1 VTKLT
6 SAGIAASENFDSLAA
21 SGTGTTLPSDWY
33 FVEAGKSAN
42 ATYTAGTGS
51 GNTGETYSF
60 GAVDS
65 TDRALGTLLS
75 GSVTPTIGAMITN
88 ETGVSVT
95 SLLIAY
101 TGEQWRLGAAGREDR
116 LDFQI
121 SYDATSLDTGTWTD
135 VNALDFT
142 APTTVGT
149 AGALDG
155 NAAAN
160 RTAIS
165 ATIELDAALASGATF
180 WIRWTDFNAASS
192 DDGLAVDDFSITAN
206 PGPVGPEGPGSFSIA
221 GGTAAEGAGFVE
233 LTVTRVGG
241 AAGAATLDYQ
251 VSAGTAAAD
260 DFVGGALPSG
270 QVSFADGQTQAT
282 IRVAVTNDAVTEADE
297 TFTVTLAN
305 ATAGTIATAAA
316 GGKILN
322 DDAQQLAIYQIQG
335 EAHKSAYAG
344 QGVTTTGVVTAVASN
359 GFYLQDKTGDG
370 KASTSDAIFVFTTSA
385 PTVQVGN
392 EATVTGTVAEFLPGN
407 NAANLTVTQIT
418 SAAVS
423 VARDGNGVALVSALP
438 AATVIGTDGLLP
450 PTDVFD
456 NDQFATYDPQNDAAD
471 FFESL
476 EGMRVTVDAPI
487 VVDRTNSFGE
497 TYMVASGGV
506 GATGLNDRGGMTISG
521 NADGFDDYNP
531 ERIQLDDSS
540 LSDFKGKFTQGDAL
554 SDVTGIINY
563 DFQSYELLVTDAVTV
578 TEDAPEPI
586 REVTALVGDATHLT
600 MANYNVE
607 NLDPTDGNRFGI
619 LAGDIVNYLLAPD
632 VIALQEIQDA
642 DGAGN
647 GANLSGYVTAQVLI
661 DAIKAIGG
669 PDYVYIEVT
678 PTVAGQTGGEP
689 GGNIRNGFLYNAD
702 RVDYVDGS
710 AELITGAAFNN
721 SRNPLAATFEFNGEE
736 VTAISVHSSSRGGSD
751 ALFGATQPPVNG
763 AEAARIAQSEAI
775 RGYVQD
781 LIVADTEARIAVLG
795 DFNGFYFEQ
804 SLELLEAGGLLS
816 NLHRTLPEEE
826 RYSYVFGSNAQ
837 ALDNFL
843 VSGSLLQN
851 VQFDAVHINA
861 EQADTAARG
870 TDHDPLIASFEI
882 QADTP
887 APTIDVDLSQYIRV
901 GRFDLPTADASAP
914 AGSDLAREASAITYN
929 WDRDSLFVVG
939 DGTTSIV
946 EISKT
951 GAYIGSMTLADG
963 AFDDIEGLAYVGNG
977 QFVMV
982 EERTRSVIRFDY
994 TAGGTLVRTDAE
1006 VVQLG
1011 TTTGNTGLEG
1021 VTYDPQTGGY
1031 VFVKESGPQGI
1042 FQTDVNFAAGTATNG
1057 SATTENSANL
1067 FDPAKL
1073 ALGDLAD
1080 VFALSN
1086 LTTVGASERGNLLVL
1101 SQESGKILEVDRQG
1115 NILSTLTIV
1124 GDPGNDAIQ
1133 QQHEGVAMD
1142 REGNLYVVSE
1152 NGGGSTDRPQLWV
1165 YKASDVP
1172 NAAPTAINLSNA
1184 ATEIAENTSTTTRLK
1199 VADITVIDDQLGT
1212 NMFSVTG
1219 TDAQY
1224 FEADSTGLY
1233 IKAGTVLDYETK
1245 NSFSVTVQV
1254 DDAMVGGTP
1263 DATVAYTLALKDIA
1277 NEGGGGNSG
1286 LFVSE
1291 VAPWSSGNSPFK
1303 ADWFEVTNGGTT
1315 TADITGW
1322 KVDDSSND
1330 FSKALTLNGITS
1342 IGAGESVIFLEST
1355 TPATTI
1361 AAFIDTWFGGT
1372 APAGLQFGTYT
1383 GSGIGL
1389 STDGDA
1395 VNLYDASG
1403 TRQVAVTFGAAD
1415 ATVPYATFS
1424 NAAGLNNADIS
1435 TLSVVGTDGAF
1446 TAVKDSNEIGS
1457 PGAVAASGGIVVS
1470 EVAPW
1475 SNDNSPFKAD
1485 WFELT
1490 NTSTVAI
1497 DIAGWKVDDSSK
1509 DFTKALALNGVTTIG
1524 AGESVIFIES
1534 ADPTITAQ
1542 FFDTW
1547 FGGNAPAGL
1556 QIGTYS
1562 GSGIGLSAGGDQVN
1576 IYNAAGT
1583 LQADVAFGAADS
1595 TAPYAT
1601 FDNTQG
1607 LNGATLTQ
1615 LSTVGTNGAFA
1626 AVKDANEIGSPGD
1639 VLPVAP
1645 TNKAPTAIALANA
1658 TTTIAENTSTAARI
1672 KVADVNVT
1680 DDGLGTNQLAVTG
1693 TDAQY
1698 FEVDSTGLYVK
1709 AGTTLDYEAQQSYS
1723 VTVSVDDASV
1733 GITPD
1738 ASTSYKLDLTD
1749 LDDTPVNQAPTASKD
1764 AITVN
1769 EDATTGNLWTQLLAN
1784 DVDPEGGTLRI
1795 TSIDT
1800 SGTLGSLQFDAESQT
1815 LRYVADDDSFDDL
1828 RNGERAIDS
1837 FSYTV
1842 VDAQGASSTAIV
1854 QVSVNGVQDAPQ
1866 QTGSKGSDTI
1876 EGTAGEDSIRGQGG
1890 NDTLRGGGGNDFLSG
1905 GLGADRL
1912 FGGTGDDLL
1921 SGGLG
1926 RNVLTGG
1933 AGADTFGFN
1942 LLARDTVVDFDVTED
1957 QVVFGLGMILTNV
1970 STGDVDGDGQT
1981 DLTLEFGPGGSYGL
1995 AVLLGVSDFADVQ
2008 IADNRSFIS
2017 QSPF

>member
-6 SAGIAASENFDSLAA
+6 SAGIAASENFDGLAA

-51 GNTGETYSF
+51 GNSGETYSF
-60 GAVDS
+60 GALDS
-65 TDRALGTLLS
+65 TDRAFGTLLS

-135 VNALDFT
+135 VDALDFT
-142 APTTVGT
+142 APVTVGT
-149 AGALDG
+149 AGAVDG

-165 ATIELDAALASGATF
+165 ATVELDAALASGATF
-180 WIRWTDFNAASS
+180 WIRWSDFNATSS

-206 PGPVGPEGPGSFSIA
+206 PGPAGPEGPGTFSIA
-221 GGTAAEGAGFVE
+221 GGSAAEGAGFVE
-233 LTVTRVGG
+233 LKVTRVGG

-251 VSAGTAAAD
+251 VNGGTAIAAD
-260 DFVGGALPSG
+260 FAGGVLPNG
-270 QVSFADGQTQAT
+270 QVAFAEGQTEAT
-282 IRVAVTNDAVTEADE
+282 IRIAVTNDAVSEPDE

-305 ATAGTIATAAA
+305 ASAGTIGTAAA
-316 GGKILN
+316 DGKILN

-335 EAHKSAYAG
+335 EAHKSAYAS
-344 QGVTTTGVVTAVASN
+344 QSVTTTGVVTAVASN
-359 GFYLQDKTGDG
+359 GFYLQDKAGDG
-370 KASTSDAIFVFTTSA
+370 NVRTSDAVFVFTSKA
-385 PTVQVGN
+385 PTVLVGN
-392 EATVTGTVAEFLPGN
+392 EATVTGRVDEFLPGN
-407 NAANLTVTQIT
+407 NATNLTVTQIAAT
-418 SAAVS
+418 AVS
-423 VARDGNGVALVSALP
+423 VATDGNGVALVQALP
-438 AATVIGTDGLLP
+438 QATVIGAGGLLP

-497 TYMVASGGV
+497 TYVVASGGA

-521 NADGFDDYNP
+521 NANGFDDYNP

-540 LSDFKGKFTQGDAL
+540 LSNFKGTYTQGDEL

-563 DFQSYELLVTDAVTV
+563 DFQSYELLVTDTVTV
-578 TEDAPEPI
+578 TKDAPEPT
-586 REVTALVGDATHLT
+586 REVTKLVGDATHLT
-600 MANYNVE
+600 LANYNVE
-607 NLDPTDGNRFGI
+607 NLDPSDGGRFGI
-619 LAGDIVNYLLAPD
+619 LAADIVNHLLAPD

-647 GANLSGYVTAQVLI
+647 GANLSGYVTAQSLI

-678 PTVAGQTGGEP
+678 PTAAGQTGGEP
-689 GGNIRNGFLYNAD
+689 GGNIRNGFLYNAG

-721 SRNPLAATFEFNGEE
+721 SRNPLAATFEFNGED

-751 ALFGATQPPVNG
+751 ALFGAIQPPVNG
-763 AEAARIAQSEAI
+763 AEAARIGQSEAI
-775 RGYVQD
+775 RDYVEN
-781 LIVADTEARIAVLG
+781 LIGADTEARVAVLG

-804 SLELLEAGGLLS
+804 SLELLEAGGLLT

-826 RYSYVFGSNAQ
+826 RYSYLFGGNAQ

-843 VSGSLLQN
+843 VSGSLYQN
-851 VQFDAVHINA
+851 AQFDAVHINA
-861 EQADTAARG
+861 EQPDTAARG
-870 TDHDPLIASFEI
+870 TDHDPLIASFQI
-882 QADTP
+882 QADTSAP
-887 APTIDVDLSQYIRV
+887 AIEVDLSQYIRV
-901 GRFDLPTADASAP
+901 GRFDLPIADASAP

-982 EERTRSVIRFDY
+982 EERTRSVVRFDY
-994 TAGGTLVRTDAE
+994 TASGTLVRADTE

-1011 TTTGNTGLEG
+1011 TATGNTGLEG

-1042 FQTDVNFAAGTATNG
+1042 FQTAIDFAAGTASNG
-1057 SATTENSANL
+1057 SATTENAVNL
-1067 FDPAKL
+1067 FDPTKL
-1073 ALGDLAD
+1073 AVGDMAD

-1086 LTTVGASERGNLLVL
+1086 LSTVGMSERGNLLVL

-1115 NILSTLTIV
+1115 SILSSLTIV

-1172 NAAPTAINLSNA
+1172 NAAPTAITLANA

-1199 VADITVIDDQLGT
+1199 VADITVTDDQLGT

-1233 IKAGTVLDYETK
+1233 IKAGTTLDYETK
-1245 NSFSVTVQV
+1245 NSFSVTVEV
-1254 DDAMVGGTP
+1254 DDATVGGTP
-1263 DATVAYTLALKDIA
+1263 DAQVGYTLALKDVV
-1277 NEGGGGNSG
+1277 NEGSGGKSG
-1286 LFVSE
+1286 LYISE
-1291 VAPWSSGNSPFK
+1291 VAPWSSGNSPMK

-1315 TADITGW
+1315 TVDITGW

-1330 FSKALTLNGITS
+1330 FSKALTLNGISS
-1342 IGAGESVIFLEST
+1342 IGAGETVIFLEST
-1355 TPATTI
+1355 TPASTI
-1361 AAFIDTWFGGT
+1361 ATFIDTWFGGT

-1395 VNLYDASG
+1395 VNLYDATG
-1403 TRQVAVTFGAAD
+1403 TRQVAVTFGASD
-1415 ATVPYATFS
+1415 ATVPYATF
-1424 NAAGLNNADIS
+1424 NNVAGLNNADIS
-1435 TLSVVGTDGAF
+1435 TLSVAGQDGAF
-1446 TAVKDSNEIGS
+1446 AAVKDVNEIGS
-1457 PGAVAASGGIVVS
+1457 PGAISSGLVIS

-1490 NTSTVAI
+1490 NTSTVAL
-1497 DIAGWKVDDSSK
+1497 DVTGWKVDDDSK
-1509 DFTKALALNGVTTIG
+1509 DFAKAIALSGVTTIA
-1524 AGESVIFIES
+1524 AGESVVFIES

-1542 FFDTW
+1542 FKDTW
-1547 FGGNAPAGL
+1547 FGGNAPTGL

-1562 GSGIGLSAGGDQVN
+1562 GSGIGLSAKGDQVN
-1576 IYNAAGT
+1576 VYNAAGQ
-1583 LQADVAFGAADS
+1583 LQANVAFGAADA

-1607 LNGATLTQ
+1607 LNGTTLTV
-1615 LSTVGTNGAFA
+1615 LSTAGTNGAFA
-1626 AVKDANEIGSPGD
+1626 AVKDANEVGSPGD
-1639 VLPVAP
+1639 VMPVAP
-1645 TNKAPTAIALANA
+1645 SNQAPTAIALTNA
-1658 TTTIAENTSTAARI
+1658 TTAIAENTSTAARI
-1672 KVADVNVT
+1672 KVADVAVT
-1680 DDGLGTNQLAVTG
+1680 DDGLGTNQLAVSG
-1693 TDAQY
+1693 ADAQY
-1698 FEVDSTGLYVK
+1698 FEVDSTGLYIK
-1709 AGTTLDYEAQQSYS
+1709 AGTTLDYETKQSYS

-1733 GITPD
+1733 GGTPD
-1738 ASTSYKLDLTD
+1738 ASTTYKLDLTD
-1749 LDDTPVNQAPTASKD
+1749 RNETPANTAPMARADTIAVD
-1764 AITVN
+1764 
-1769 EDATTGNLWTQLLAN
+1769 EDATTGNLWAQLLGN
-1784 DVDPEGGTLRI
+1784 DVDPEGGALRI
-1795 TSIDT
+1795 TSVNT
-1800 SGTLGSLQFDAESQT
+1800 VGTLGSVQFDAATQT
-1815 LRYVADDDSFDDL
+1815 LQYVADDDSFDQL
-1828 RNGERAIDS
+1828 GNGAQAFDR

-1842 VDAQGASSTAIV
+1842 SDAQGLSSTATV
-1854 QVSVNGVQDAPQ
+1854 QVSVNGVQEV
-1866 QTGSKGSDTI
+1866 SDLYLSTNAVLS
-1876 EGTAGEDSIRGQGG
+1876 GLTFGG
-1890 NDTLRGGGGNDFLSG
+1890 NVYGSTGTEGVAYVAGVTGAVIDQNVESVQLAAASGSFKYQQQGNNLVVFNLAATVEVARIVLQEDIDGTTIRFSDATFQATVSAAGMKIGDLTVIAGLPAALPGVSSTFEDASL
-1905 GLGADRL
+1905 LGA
-1912 FGGTGDDLL
+1912 G
-1921 SGGLG
+1921 
-1926 RNVLTGG
+1926 N
-1933 AGADTFGFN
+1933 
-1942 LLARDTVVDFDVTED
+1942 
-1957 QVVFGLGMILTNV
+1957 
-1970 STGDVDGDGQT
+1970 
-1981 DLTLEFGPGGSYGL
+1981 Y
-1995 AVLLGVSDFADVQ
+1995 ADVHTSTD
-2008 IADNRSFIS
+2008 IIFVS
-2017 QSPF
+2017 QAAF